1 MTTIIGIDYS
11 GAQSDRNTWVAQGRL
26 TSDGALIFEGANMI
40 RRKDVVNLLI
50 AVSTPAVSAMDF
62 PFCIPREFAEF
73 LNTGDDLEAMP
84 DVWRIID
91 GLTLEDFYSA
101 RDAFVDRWGEP
112 KRAGDA
118 AHFSESFSPLHKV
131 NPNMVPMTYYGIMM
145 LCGLY
150 EKQVDRWIVPPM
162 EASGDQSET
171 VTLLET
177 MPGAFLRA
185 IGAIYKGY
193 KKPKS
198 ALLRDER
205 RNAIMDAVERNS
217 GVALPNLSTLREDC
231 IANDDCLDAVVAAV
245 AAASWARNS
254 ARFRH
259 PDEDELAAARLE
271 GWIYVPMPQ
280 SAELTGSATF
290 SIRTAQTLYSG
301 IPENGSS
308 ASLVRKLAACS
319 CSLTKGTKTS
329 PGRILSV

>member
-26 TSDGALIFEGANMI
+26 TSDGALKFEGANMI

-50 AVSTPAVSAMDF
+50 AVSTPAVAAMDF

-73 LNTGDDLEAMP
+73 LNTGDELKAMP
-84 DVWRIID
+84 DAWRIID
-91 GLTLEDFYSA
+91 GMTLEDFYSA
-101 RDAFVDRWGEP
+101 RNAFVERWGEP

-131 NPNMVPMTYYGIMM
+131 NPNMVPMTYYGIKM
-145 LCGLY
+145 LHGLY
-150 EKQVDRWIVPPM
+150 EKQKDRWIVPPI

-185 IGAIYKGY
+185 IGTIYKGY

-205 RNAIMDAVERNS
+205 RNAILDDLQQKA
-217 GVALPNLSTLREDC
+217 GLALLNLSELREAC
-231 IANDDCLDAVVAAV
+231 LASDDCLDAVVAAV
-245 AAASWARNS
+245 AAAAWAQD
-254 ARFRH
+254 AKRFRH
-259 PDEDELAAARLE
+259 PSTAELPTAKLE
-271 GWIYVPMPQ
+271 GWIYVPKSQ
-280 SAELTGSATF
+280 SAE
-290 SIRTAQTLYSG
+290 
-301 IPENGSS
+301 
-308 ASLVRKLAACS
+308 
-319 CSLTKGTKTS
+319 
-329 PGRILSV
+329 